1 MTIFQY
7 RFKLSFQNF
16 VTISIIVFFILLKGV
31 GYADS
36 NKMKVV
42 TTFTV
47 IADIAKNIAGDTA
60 DVSSITKVGA
70 EIHGYQPT
78 PGDIVKAQNA
88 DIILWNGLNLEL
100 WFEQFFQNL
109 SDVPRVTV
117 TEGIQPLSIS
127 EGAYSGKPNPHAW
140 MGLDTAMIYIDNI
153 REAFKAYD
161 PKNANMYQKNSE
173 IYKSKVSNIIRPLR
187 EAILEI
193 PLERR
198 WLVSCEGAFSYLIRD
213 FEMRELYL
221 WPINSD
227 VQGTPQQIRK
237 VVDLVRKNSI
247 PTIFCESTVSQKPA
261 KQVARETGISYGGVL
276 YVDSLT
282 DANGAVPTYLDLLRV
297 TSETILLGLSE

>member
-60 DVSSITKVGA
+60 EVSSITKVGA

-227 VQGTPQQIRK
+227 AQGTPQQIRK